1 MINRLPPRTVPA
13 TRLRGPLR
21 RLPWLAILAVANPLA
36 RASVLSGVPDCSATG
51 GDWSCYLPGI
61 FRFLLVIAVILGVVL
76 AAVIFLAVKSYRKN
90 KDDQK
95 VGS

>member
-1 MINRLPPRTVPA
+1 LLYLLSGVVF
-13 TRLRGPLR
+13 
-21 RLPWLAILAVANPLA
+21 LACTSPFA

-61 FRFLLVIAVILGVVL
+61 FRFLLVIAIILGLVL
-76 AAVIFLAVKSYRKN
+76 AGVIFLAVKSYLKN
-90 KDDQK
+90 KDEK

>member
-1 MINRLPPRTVPA
+1 VLNRLPTRTVPA
-13 TRLRGPLR
+13 TPLR
-21 RLPWLAILAVANPLA
+21 SPLRPLPGLAILALANPLA

-61 FRFLLVIAVILGVVL
+61 FHFLLFIAVILGVIL
-76 AAVIFLAVKSYRKN
+76 GAVIFLAIKSYLRN
-90 KDDQK
+90 KDDEK

>member
-1 MINRLPPRTVPA
+1 MALRQPPGAGVRCSPPA
-13 TRLRGPLR
+13 
-21 RLPWLAILAVANPLA
+21 
-36 RASVLSGVPDCSATG
+36 PDCSATG

-61 FRFLLVIAVILGVVL
+61 FRFLLVIAILLGLIL

>member
-1 MINRLPPRTVPA
+1 MINRLPPRTASPDPA
-13 TRLRGPLR
+13 PGPAS
-21 RLPWLAILAVANPLA
+21 PAPVACDSGVANPLA
-36 RASVLSGVPDCSATG
+36 RASVLSAVPDCRATG

-61 FRFLLVIAVILGVVL
+61 FHFLLVIAVLLGVVL

>member
-1 MINRLPPRTVPA
+1 MINRLPPRTLPP
-13 TRLRGPLR
+13 TRLRVPLR
-21 RLPWLAILAVANPLA
+21 RLLWLAILGVANPLA
-36 RASVLSGVPDCSATG
+36 RASVLSAVPDCRATG
-51 GDWSCYLPGI
+51 GDWTCYLPGI
-61 FRFLLVIAVILGVVL
+61 FHFLLVIAVLLGAVL

>member
-1 MINRLPPRTVPA
+1 MINRQRTRTLPVN
-13 TRLRGPLR
+13 RLRSALR
-21 RLPWLAILAVANPLA
+21 LLSWLAILAVANPLA

-76 AAVIFLAVKSYRKN
+76 AAVIILAVKSYRKN
-90 KDDQK
+90 KDDKK

>member
-1 MINRLPPRTVPA
+1 MINRSPPRTVPP
-13 TRLRGPLR
+13 TRPRVPLR
-21 RLPWLAILAVANPLA
+21 RLLWLAIPAVADPLA
-36 RASVLSGVPDCSATG
+36 RASVLSGVPDCRATG

-61 FRFLLVIAVILGVVL
+61 FHFLLFVAVILVIIL

>member
-1 MINRLPPRTVPA
+1 MINRPPPRTVPL

-21 RLPWLAILAVANPLA
+21 RLPWFAILAVANPLA
-36 RASVLSGVPDCSATG
+36 RASVLSAVPDCRATG
-51 GDWSCYLPGI
+51 GDWTCYLPGI
-61 FRFLLVIAVILGVVL
+61 FHFLLVIAVLLGAVL